1 MARRLQTLRARSG
14 LTLDEVA
21 KKMEWSSSKIG
32 RWETGEALPEI
43 HGLKSLLDIYGV
55 PAGEWPELLEMCR
68 AARTR
73 GWWRALGV
81 DDRGYVPVEADAR
94 QVCEFNPSYV
104 PGLLQT
110 ADYARAL
117 FRAVLHGATSDEL
130 RQAVSVRM
138 IRQKRLTAERD
149 PLELVAVMDE
159 SALYRPVGGPAAMA
173 AQLAHLIEASA
184 LDRVTLQVLPMS
196 VGAHPCVEGGLFVL
210 SFDRPDEP
218 DIACTEHTIGFAQTE
233 REERV
238 ARAKLKFD
246 RLRSDALSPDDSVA
260 LIRKAAER
268 YPADQ
273 IGAARGPH
281 RPRVAQE

>member
-1 MARRLQTLRARSG
+1 MARRLKTLRARSG

-55 PAGEWPELLEMCR
+55 PLDRWPEILDLCR
-68 AARTR
+68 AARSR
-73 GWWRALGV
+73 GWWRALGL
-81 DDRGYVPVEADAR
+81 DDRGYVPVEADACLV
-94 QVCEFNPSYV
+94 QEFNPSYV

-117 FRAVLHGATSDEL
+117 FRTALHRPTQEQL

-138 IRQKRLTAERD
+138 IRQKRLISEQD
-149 PLELVAVMDE
+149 PLRLIAIMDE
-159 SALYRPVGGPAAMA
+159 SALYRPVGGAPVMA
-173 AQLAHLIEASA
+173 AQLARLIEASA
-184 LDRVTLQVLPMS
+184 LDRVTLRVLPMS

-210 SFDRPDEP
+210 SFDGADEP
-218 DIACTEHTIGFAQTE
+218 DIACIEHVLGFAQTE

-238 ARAKLKFD
+238 DRARLKFD

-268 YPADQ
+268 Y
-273 IGAARGPH
+273 
-281 RPRVAQE
+281 